1 MPEEAW
7 FDCYMMQKDMNL
19 ALELGRVVN
28 VPLPTTAVTNE
39 LLSAAC
45 GMGLEK
51 KDFAALFE
59 VLARMS
65 GVE

>member
-1 MPEEAW
+1 
-7 FDCYMMQKDMNL
+7 
-19 ALELGRVVN
+19 VN

-39 LLSAAC
+39 LLSAAR

-65 GVE
+65 GVA